1 MAQYH
6 IYENLNQNSKKLYPY
21 LVDVQ
26 ASILTDL
33 ETRIVIP
40 LIVKEMF
47 GKEVIRNLNP
57 VIAIKKKK
65 YILITQQMAGI
76 PNKQIGSLICECLS
90 ERQEILSAIDFLI
103 TGI

>member
-6 IYENLNQNSKKLYPY
+6 VYENLNQNSKKTYPY
-21 LVDVQ
+21 LIDVQ
-26 ASILTDL
+26 ATILNDL

-40 LIVKEMF
+40 LATKEKF
-47 GKEVIRNLNP
+47 EKELIRNLNP
-57 VIAIKKKK
+57 ILVIKKKE
-65 YILITQQMAGI
+65 YVLITQQMAGI
-76 PNKQIGSLICECLS
+76 PSKQIGSPICECLS

>member
-6 IYENLNQNSKKLYPY
+6 IYENLNQNSKKIYPY

-40 LIVKEMF
+40 LIVKEKF
-47 GKEVIRNLNP
+47 GKEVISNLNP
-57 VIAIKKKK
+57 VITIKRKQ

-76 PNKQIGSLICECLS
+76 PNKQIGALICECLS
-90 ERQEILSAIDFLI
+90 ERQAILFAIDFLI

>member
-6 IYENLNQNSKKLYPY
+6 IYENLNSSSKSVYPY

-26 ASILTDL
+26 ATILNDL

-40 LIVKEMF
+40 LAIKDKFGNGIVK
-47 GKEVIRNLNP
+47 NLNP
-57 VIAIKKKK
+57 IIKIHKKD
-65 YILITQQMAGI
+65 YVLITQQMAGI
-76 PNKQIGSLICECLS
+76 SNKQIGSSICDCLS
-90 ERQEILSAIDFLI
+90 SRQEILSAIDFLI

>member
-1 MAQYH
+1 MSQYH
-6 IYENLNQNSKKLYPY
+6 VYENLNEKSKKVYPY

-26 ASILTDL
+26 STLLTDL

-40 LIVKEMF
+40 LTVKEKI
-47 GKEVIRNLNP
+47 GKGIIKNLNP
-57 VIAIKKKK
+57 IIVIKKKE

-76 PNKQIGSLICECLS
+76 PMAQIGSSICDCLS
-90 ERQEILSAIDFLI
+90 ERNEILSAIDFLI